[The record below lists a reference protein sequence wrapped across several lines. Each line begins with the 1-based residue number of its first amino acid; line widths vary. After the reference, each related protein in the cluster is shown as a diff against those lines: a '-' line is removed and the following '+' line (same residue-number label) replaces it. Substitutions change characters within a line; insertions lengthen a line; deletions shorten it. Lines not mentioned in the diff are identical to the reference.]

1 MQRRYIMLN
10 KEGQLQA
17 AGHNAQA
24 AYQRLRAKIESLS
37 EEMDDITSP
46 HGIKTTEFD
55 DEDSMVIAVQ
65 KVMDGKPRIAAG
77 TGTGPSTVPERAPQ
91 KPKRSGTHG

>member
-1 MQRRYIMLN
+1 MVSNR
-10 KEGQLQA
+10 EGRIQT
-17 AGHNAQA
+17 AGINAQG
-24 AYQRLRAKIESLS
+24 AYRRLRSKIESLS

-46 HGIKTTEFD
+46 HGVKVTEFD

-65 KVMDGKPRIAAG
+65 RVIDGGKTPPAQVPRLAAG
-77 TGTGPSTVPERAPQ
+77 TGTAEG